1 VPDCN
6 KEVCTYINASFI
18 EVRSTTETASLSL
31 LKLFTVNFQGYDN
44 LEQFIITQ
52 DPLEHTVTDFW
63 RMVVEQNI
71 RSIVMLSE
79 VGEDA
84 CPRYWPEKDQET
96 SHDFIR
102 VKYMQSQSF
111 PFYYRREF
119 TITNSRTNDA
129 SLVTQFQ
136 YNGWPVGIDQVP
148 ESARGLVEL
157 IDTTF
162 KHKESLEKTGPTIVH
177 CR

>member
-1 VPDCN
+1 M
-6 KEVCTYINASFI
+6 I
-18 EVRSTTETASLSL
+18 
-31 LKLFTVNFQGYDN
+31 
-44 LEQFIITQ
+44 
-52 DPLEHTVTDFW
+52 
-63 RMVVEQNI
+63 VEQNV

-79 VGEDA
+79 VGEDPPA

-96 SHDFIR
+96 SHGFIR

-119 TITNSRTNDA
+119 TITNTRTQDA
-129 SLVTQFQ
+129 LLVTQFQ

-148 ESARGLVEL
+148 ESPRGLVEL

-162 KHKESLEKTGPTIVH
+162 KHKDASDSHSPKVVH